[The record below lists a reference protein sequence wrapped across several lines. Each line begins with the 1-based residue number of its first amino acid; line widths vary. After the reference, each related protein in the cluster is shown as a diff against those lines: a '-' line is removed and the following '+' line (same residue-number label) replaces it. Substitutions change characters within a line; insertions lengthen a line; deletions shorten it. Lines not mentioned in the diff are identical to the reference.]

1 MEDNNKDKPKNNALA
16 AISLGSQLG
25 FAIAAPLVLCLFLGI
40 FLDKKFNT
48 SPLFLITLVIFS
60 IIVTILD
67 VYYMILPFI
76 EKRSQ
81 KDNKDNKNKK

>member
-1 MEDNNKDKPKNNALA
+1 MEGNNKDKAKNTVLA
-16 AISLGSQLG
+16 AIGLGSQLG
-25 FAIAAPLVLCLFLGI
+25 LAIVLPLILCLFLGI

-48 SPLFLITLVIFS
+48 APIFLITLVIFS

-67 VYYMILPFI
+67 VYYLILPFI

-81 KDNKDNKNKK
+81 ENNKNKDKK

>member
-1 MEDNNKDKPKNNALA
+1 MEDNNKDKQENNTIS

-25 FAIAAPLVLCLFLGI
+25 LAIVVPLVLCLLFGI

-48 SPLFLITLVIFS
+48 APLFLIILVIFS

-67 VYYMILPFI
+67 VYYIILPFV

-81 KDNKDNKNKK
+81 KNNKNNDKK